1 MSLKNQPD
9 HISSEK
15 NTLKILEL
23 FGGIGAPRKALENL
37 GFDIKSIDY
46 VEILPYAVMAYN
58 AIFDNGYKP
67 QDIRLWNMDVDVL
80 IHGSPCQ
87 DFSKNGLNN
96 INTGRSILY
105 EKTLSIIGEELVR
118 KPRIVI
124 WENVP
129 NLLSKGKKVCHQVH
143 HQHYLDTMEAYG
155 YDNYYKILNAADYG
169 LPQSRERV
177 YTISILKEALLE
189 KEFSFPQAIPL
200 KYDIRYFLEKDVDF
214 EKYQLSQAE
223 QSLFFRN
230 SNGKMCVR
238 EATKLGYKEIDE
250 FDVINVEFPS
260 SKTRRGR
267 VGKRVAKTLTTHP
280 RQAIYYNGKFRLLTA
295 KEHIRLMG
303 FKDKDYN
310 HMIKHGIT
318 EQQIS
323 FLAGNSICVLVLE
336 AIFKEL
342 EQMALI

>member
-1 MSLKNQPD
+1 MKKQ
-9 HISSEK
+9 
-15 NTLKILEL
+15 LKILEL
-23 FGGIGAPRKALENL
+23 FGGIGAPRKALEIL

-67 QDIRLWNMDVDVL
+67 QDIRLWNMDVDIL

-105 EKTLSIIGEELVR
+105 EKTLDIIGKELPR

-129 NLLSKGKKVCHQVH
+129 NLLSQGKKVCHKTH
-143 HQHYLDTMEAYG
+143 HQHYLDTMESYG
-155 YDNYYKILNAADYG
+155 YVNYFKILDASKYG

-177 YTISILKEALLE
+177 YTISILKESLGE
-189 KEFSFPQAIPL
+189 KEFAFPEEQPL
-200 KYDIRYFLEKDVDF
+200 KYDIRYFVDRSVDF
-214 EKYQLSQAE
+214 DKYPLSPAE
-223 QSLFFRN
+223 RAIFFTDEEGN
-230 SNGKMCVR
+230 LCVR
-238 EATKLGYKEIDE
+238 EATKLGYKVVEE
-250 FDVINVEFPS
+250 FNVVNVEFPN

-267 VGKRVAKTLTTHP
+267 VGRGVAKTLTTHP
-280 RQAIYYNGKFRLLTA
+280 RQVIYYDGKLRMLTA
-295 KEHIRLMG
+295 KEHMRLMG
-303 FKDKDYN
+303 FKDRDYN
-310 HMIKHGIT
+310 HMIKNGIT
-318 EQQIS
+318 EQQVS
-323 FLAGNSICVLVLE
+323 FLAGNSICVLVLV

-342 EQMALI
+342 DKLTLL

>member
-1 MSLKNQPD
+1 MKDKQ
-9 HISSEK
+9 
-15 NTLKILEL
+15 LKILEL
-23 FGGIGAPRKALENL
+23 FGGIGAPRKALEKL

-46 VEILPYAVMAYN
+46 VEILPWAVMAYN

-118 KPRIVI
+118 KPKIVI

-129 NLLSKGKKVCHQVH
+129 NLLSKGKKVYHQVH
-143 HQHYLDTMEAYG
+143 HKHYLDTMESYG
-155 YDNYYKILNAADYG
+155 YANYFKILNAADYG
-169 LPQSRERV
+169 IPQSRERV
-177 YTISILKEALLE
+177 YTVSILKEELGNVQ
-189 KEFSFPQAIPL
+189 FTFPEAKPL

-214 EKYQLSQAE
+214 DKYKLSEAE
-223 QSLFFRN
+223 QGIFFRN
-230 SNGKMCVR
+230 SDGKLFVR
-238 EATKLGYKEIDE
+238 EATKLGCKEIEE
-250 FDVINVEFPS
+250 FDVINVEFPN

-280 RQAIYYNGKFRLLTA
+280 RQAIYYNGKLRLLTA
-295 KEHIRLMG
+295 KEHLRLMG
-303 FKDKDYN
+303 FKDCDYN
-310 HMIKHGIT
+310 HMLKSGIT

-336 AIFKEL
+336 AIFSEL
-342 EQMALI
+342 ERINLI

>member
-1 MSLKNQPD
+1 MSLRNQPG
-9 HISSEK
+9 HISPEK

-124 WENVP
+124 WE
-129 NLLSKGKKVCHQVH
+129 
-143 HQHYLDTMEAYG
+143 
-155 YDNYYKILNAADYG
+155 
-169 LPQSRERV
+169 
-177 YTISILKEALLE
+177 
-189 KEFSFPQAIPL
+189 
-200 KYDIRYFLEKDVDF
+200 
-214 EKYQLSQAE
+214 
-223 QSLFFRN
+223 
-230 SNGKMCVR
+230 
-238 EATKLGYKEIDE
+238 
-250 FDVINVEFPS
+250 
-260 SKTRRGR
+260 
-267 VGKRVAKTLTTHP
+267 

-295 KEHIRLMG
+295 KEHMRLMG

-323 FLAGNSICVLVLE
+323 FLA
-336 AIFKEL
+336 FKGEMKMEKQIYGVSSKFEFGTWNHVVYHFDDIETAERWL
-342 EQMALI
+342 HTEEHDFRERNHEQDKSY

>member
-1 MSLKNQPD
+1 MKQQ
-9 HISSEK
+9 I
-15 NTLKILEL
+15 KILEL

-37 GFDIKSIDY
+37 GFEIKSIDY

-105 EKTLSIIGEELVR
+105 EKTLSIIGEELLK

-129 NLLSKGKKVCHQVH
+129 NLLSKGKKVCHNTH
-143 HQHYLDTMEAYG
+143 HQHYLETMENYG
-155 YDNYYKILNAADYG
+155 YVNYFKILDASKYG
-169 LPQSRERV
+169 LPQARERV
-177 YTISILKEALLE
+177 YTISILKEALGD
-189 KEFSFPQAIPL
+189 KNFSFPEEKPL
-200 KYDIRYFLEKDVDF
+200 KYGIRYFLEKDIDF
-214 EKYQLSQAE
+214 SKYPLTDAE
-223 QSLFFRN
+223 RSIFFTDDK
-230 SNGKMCVR
+230 GHLCVK
-238 EATKLGYKEIDE
+238 EATKVGYKILQEY
-250 FDVINVEFPS
+250 DVINVEFPN

-267 VGKRVAKTLTTHP
+267 VGRGVAKTLTTHP
-280 RQAIYYNGKFRLLTA
+280 RQAIYYNGKLRMLTS
-295 KEHIRLMG
+295 KEHMRLMG
-303 FKDKDYN
+303 FKDRDYD

-323 FLAGNSICVLVLE
+323 FLAGNSICVMVLM
-336 AIFKEL
+336 AIFSEIEKL
-342 EQMALI
+342 NLL